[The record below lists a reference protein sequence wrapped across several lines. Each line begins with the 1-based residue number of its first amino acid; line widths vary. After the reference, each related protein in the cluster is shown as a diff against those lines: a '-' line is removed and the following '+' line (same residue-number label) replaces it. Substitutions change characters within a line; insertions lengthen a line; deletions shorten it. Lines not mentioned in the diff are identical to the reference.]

1 MKNIIRH
8 NFNVT
13 KKERNKRNKHNSFLI
28 WFTGLSGS
36 GKSTI
41 ANALE
46 CMLVKKNISSYVLDG
61 DNVRDGINNDLSF
74 TPNDRSE
81 NIRRIAEI
89 SNLFIDAG
97 VVTIACFISPL
108 TTDRETVKNI
118 VGKDNFIEIFINTSL
133 KECENRDV
141 KGLYARARSG
151 EIKNMTGISAP
162 YENPKKPDLE
172 ISTESEKIIDS
183 VNRIFELIEKKIYE

>member
-108 TTDRETVKNI
+108 ITDRETVKNI

-162 YENPKKPDLE
+162 YENPKEPDLE
-172 ISTESEKIIDS
+172 ISTESEKIIYS
-183 VNRIFELIEKKIYE
+183 VHRIFELIEKKIYE

>member
-41 ANALE
+41 ANVLE

-162 YENPKKPDLE
+162 YENPKEPDLE

>member
-13 KKERNKRNKHNSFLI
+13 KKERNIRNKHNSFLI

-108 TTDRETVKNI
+108 ITDRETVKNI

>member
-46 CMLVKKNISSYVLDG
+46 CMLVKKKISSYILDG

-108 TTDRETVKNI
+108 ITDRETVKNI

-162 YENPKKPDLE
+162 YENPKEPDLE

>member
-61 DNVRDGINNDLSF
+61 DNIRDGINNDLSF
-74 TPNDRSE
+74 IPNDRSE

-108 TTDRETVKNI
+108 ITDRETVKNI

-162 YENPKKPDLE
+162 YENPKEPDLE

>member
-162 YENPKKPDLE
+162 YENPKEPDLE

>member
-108 TTDRETVKNI
+108 ITDRETVKNI

-141 KGLYARARSG
+141 KGLYARARNG

-162 YENPKKPDLE
+162 YENPKEPDLE

>member
-108 TTDRETVKNI
+108 ITDRENVKNI

-162 YENPKKPDLE
+162 YENPKEPDLE